1 MKVLAI
7 IGARSGSKGLP
18 NKNIKLLKEK
28 PLLHYII
35 EASQKSNYINRIIL
49 STDSKEYADLAAKK
63 NIETPFLRPKE
74 LAADFSPE
82 IDYIKYTL
90 NKLKDDEN
98 YIPDI
103 VIRLFPTVPFQTNIE
118 IDKAIEKL
126 ISNKSSD
133 SCVVVA
139 KARQHPEK
147 ALKINE
153 FGKLVSYISN
163 SGKIVT
169 PIARQNYQSAYFRGN
184 VIVSK
189 YNTIINQNSLTG
201 NIVEYV
207 EIPQER
213 ALDIDSEF
221 DFIVAEKLFNHIKK
235 IK

>member
-1 MKVLAI
+1 MKILAI

-35 EASQKSNYINRIIL
+35 EASQKSNYINNIIF

-103 VIRLFPTVPFQTNIE
+103 VIRLFPTVPFQN
-118 IDKAIEKL
+118 
-126 ISNKSSD
+126 
-133 SCVVVA
+133 
-139 KARQHPEK
+139 
-147 ALKINE
+147 
-153 FGKLVSYISN
+153 
-163 SGKIVT
+163 
-169 PIARQNYQSAYFRGN
+169 
-184 VIVSK
+184 
-189 YNTIINQNSLTG
+189 
-201 NIVEYV
+201 
-207 EIPQER
+207 
-213 ALDIDSEF
+213 DI
-221 DFIVAEKLFNHIKK
+221 
-235 IK
+235 